1 MSAELTLM
9 LVSGGEERT
18 ATVTVR
24 HAIIAGWTGR
34 DPVAVEKHIK
44 ELEELGVP
52 RPASTPIYYR
62 VAASRITTAQQIQ
75 VTGTESSG
83 ETEFVLLKHDGRLW
97 VGVGSDHTDRKV
109 ETYNITV
116 SKQMC
121 EKPMA
126 HTFWALDDVRDHWD
140 RLELRSWTAD
150 GELYQEGSVA
160 AMRMPDELMTQY
172 AGKGLP
178 DDAVMFCGTLAAI
191 GGVRPSPQFS
201 FELNDPVLGRKIAH
215 AYEITELPVLG

>member
-18 ATVTVR
+18 AAVTVR

-62 VAASRITTAQQIQ
+62 VAASRITTAPQIQ

-126 HTFWALDDVRDHWD
+126 HTFWTLDDVRDHWD

>member
-1 MSAELTLM
+1 MSAQLTLM

-126 HTFWALDDVRDHWD
+126 HTFWTLDDVRDHWD

-201 FELNDPVLGRKIAH
+201 FELSDPVLGRKIAH

>member
-1 MSAELTLM
+1 MSAELNLT

-18 ATVTVR
+18 ATVSVR

-62 VAASRITTAQQIQ
+62 VAASRITTASQIQ

-126 HTFWALDDVRDHWD
+126 HTFWTLDDVRDHWD

-191 GGVRPSPQFS
+191 GGGRPSPQFS

>member
-34 DPVAVEKHIK
+34 DPVAVEEHIK

>member
-18 ATVTVR
+18 AAVTVR

-34 DPVAVEKHIK
+34 DPVSVEKHIK

-126 HTFWALDDVRDHWD
+126 HTFWTLDDVRDHWD

-201 FELNDPVLGRKIAH
+201 FELSDPVLGRKIAH

>member
-62 VAASRITTAQQIQ
+62 VAASRITTAPQIQ

-126 HTFWALDDVRDHWD
+126 HTFWTLDDVRDHWD

>member
-9 LVSGGEERT
+9 LVSGGEKRT
-18 ATVTVR
+18 AAVTVR

-62 VAASRITTAQQIQ
+62 VAASRITTAPQIQ

-126 HTFWALDDVRDHWD
+126 HTFWTLDDVRDHWD

-201 FELNDPVLGRKIAH
+201 FELSDPVLGRKIAH

>member
-1 MSAELTLM
+1 MSAQLTLM

-62 VAASRITTAQQIQ
+62 VAASRITTAPQIQ

-126 HTFWALDDVRDHWD
+126 HTFWTLDDVRDHWD

>member
-1 MSAELTLM
+1 MSAQLTLM

-18 ATVTVR
+18 AAVTVR

-62 VAASRITTAQQIQ
+62 VAASRITTAPQIQ

-126 HTFWALDDVRDHWD
+126 HTFWTLDDVRDHWD

-215 AYEITELPVLG
+215 AYEMTELPVLG

>member
-18 ATVTVR
+18 AAVTVR

-126 HTFWALDDVRDHWD
+126 HTFWTLDDVRDHWD

-215 AYEITELPVLG
+215 TYEITELPVLG

>member
-62 VAASRITTAQQIQ
+62 VAASRITTAPQIQ

>member
-1 MSAELTLM
+1 MSTALNLTL
-9 LVSGGEERT
+9 VSDGEARA
-18 ATVTVR
+18 ATVNVR
-24 HAIIAGWTGR
+24 HAVIAGWTGR
-34 DPVAVEKHIK
+34 DPVAVETHIK

-62 VAASRITTAQQIQ
+62 VAASRITTASQIQ
-75 VTGTESSG
+75 ATGTDSSG
-83 ETEFVLLKHDGRLW
+83 EAEFVLLKHDGRLW

-150 GELYQEGSVA
+150 GALYQEGSVA
-160 AMRMPDELMTQY
+160 AMRMPDELMAQY

-191 GGVRPSPQFS
+191 GGVRPSPRFS
-201 FELNDPVLGRKIAH
+201 FELNDPVLERKIAH
-215 AYEITELPVLG
+215 AYEIAELPVLG

>member
-62 VAASRITTAQQIQ
+62 VAASRITTAPQIQ

-126 HTFWALDDVRDHWD
+126 HTFWTLDDVRDHWD

-160 AMRMPDELMTQY
+160 AMRLPDELMTQY

-215 AYEITELPVLG
+215 TYEITELPVLG

>member
-1 MSAELTLM
+1 MSAELNLT

-18 ATVTVR
+18 ATVNVR

-62 VAASRITTAQQIQ
+62 VAASRITTASQIQ

-126 HTFWALDDVRDHWD
+126 HTFWTLDDVRDHWD

>member
-1 MSAELTLM
+1 M
-9 LVSGGEERT
+9 
-18 ATVTVR
+18 
-24 HAIIAGWTGR
+24 
-34 DPVAVEKHIK
+34 
-44 ELEELGVP
+44 
-52 RPASTPIYYR
+52 
-62 VAASRITTAQQIQ
+62 
-75 VTGTESSG
+75 
-83 ETEFVLLKHDGRLW
+83 LLKHDGRLW

-126 HTFWALDDVRDHWD
+126 HTFWTLDDVRDHWD

>member
-126 HTFWALDDVRDHWD
+126 HTFWTLDDVRDHWD

-201 FELNDPVLGRKIAH
+201 FELNDPVLERKIAH

>member
-1 MSAELTLM
+1 MSAELNLT

-18 ATVTVR
+18 ATVSVR

-62 VAASRITTAQQIQ
+62 VAASRITTASQIQ

-126 HTFWALDDVRDHWD
+126 HTFWTLDDVRDHWD

>member
-9 LVSGGEERT
+9 LVSGGEKRT
-18 ATVTVR
+18 AAVTVR

-34 DPVAVEKHIK
+34 DPVAVEK

-62 VAASRITTAQQIQ
+62 VAASRITTAPQIQ

-126 HTFWALDDVRDHWD
+126 HTFWTLDDVRDHWD

-201 FELNDPVLGRKIAH
+201 FELSDPVLGRKIAH